1 MIRNLC
7 LIGLPTAG
15 KSTIGKLLKTHLNMK
30 LIDSDEVIKQTYN
43 SELKDIIDK
52 YGHERFLDIEM
63 ETILGFKHQ
72 NTILSTGGSVIYREK
87 SMNHIKDTLRNDVY
101 HLFISNDE
109 FKKRMKDT
117 KERGVVIKDN
127 QSLDELYKERIK
139 LYDDQCDYII
149 NANREVNLNTF
160 KPYNYWKQSLPPFI
174 IYTNKHKYGN
184 SSYPCPPL

>member
-101 HLFISNDE
+101 HLFITKGE

-117 KERGVVIKDN
+117 KERGVIIKDN

-149 NANREVNLNTF
+149 NANRDINLNTF

>member
-101 HLFISNDE
+101 HLFITKGE

-149 NANREVNLNTF
+149 NANRDINLNTF

>member
-1 MIRNLC
+1 MLRNLC

-15 KSTIGKLLKTHLNMK
+15 KSTIGKQLKTHLNMK
-30 LIDSDEVIKQTYN
+30 LIDTDDIIKQTYN

-63 ETILGFKHQ
+63 EAILGLKHK

-87 SMNHIKDTLRNDVY
+87 SMDHIKDVLKHDVY
-101 HLFISNDE
+101 HLFITNNE

-117 KERGVVIKDN
+117 KERGVVIKED
-127 QSLDELYKERIK
+127 QSLDKLYKERIR
-139 LYDDQCDYII
+139 LYDDQCDYVI
-149 NANREVNLNTF
+149 NVTKQVDLNVF
-160 KPYNYWKQSLPPFI
+160 KPYEYWNRPTQPHI
-174 IYTNKHKYGN
+174 MYTNKHKYGN